1 MSDKTFNQ
9 VEIKPEMISSISLL
23 HTRPPRPLIVI
34 VVVLEERLT
43 KRGALGFERM
53 HNKGRPWVFD
63 ILKSLHR

>member
-1 MSDKTFNQ
+1 
-9 VEIKPEMISSISLL
+9 MICTWLKVLSNSPVIVHLME
-23 HTRPPRPLIVI
+23 PGPLIVI